1 MAGLEPTASQLL
13 FPQARPD
20 PWCCSKVPAISVP
33 ARHATKFLKIPATM
47 KIFTTFGSPTPAGQ
61 VSLSSRAQGT
71 LPSASGDQGEEPPQ
85 LLKSILHGVRQ
96 VSNETPRPR
105 QPERQPSGNH
115 WTVESWVLNGWECA
129 VSA

>member
-1 MAGLEPTASQLL
+1 
-13 FPQARPD
+13 
-20 PWCCSKVPAISVP
+20 
-33 ARHATKFLKIPATM
+33 M